1 MCREVDDA
9 IDGLLEDESQ
19 EEVQITFTFQMNVQM
34 TGTERFE
41 PQESVDSEEDKNKTI

>member
-19 EEVQITFTFQMNVQM
+19 EEVQITFSFQMN
-34 TGTERFE
+34 ERLE